1 MLSELIAGGFYNALV
16 QFKNEFFAQQKEIL
30 MVFTQQLTQIAQQQQ
45 SQDQAIAAILSGV
58 NNIETTI
65 VAETSQVAEG
75 VKTLSDTN
83 AQLTQ
88 TNTEQAQ
95 QIASLLAQL
104 EQKDIDLQQA
114 TQLAQQVFD
123 KSGEQLAAQQ
133 ELINKISQANTN
145 IQGIFTPNS

>member
-1 MLSELIAGGFYNALV
+1 MQLAELLASGFYNALV

-30 MVFTQQLTQIAQQQQ
+30 MVFTERLTQIASQQQ
-45 SQDQAIAAILSGV
+45 SQDQAIAAISSAV
-58 NNIETTI
+58 SNIENTI
-65 VAETSQVAEG
+65 VSETAQVAEG

-104 EQKDIDLQQA
+104 EQKDIDLEQA

-145 IQGIFTPNS
+145 IQGIFNP